1 MTINETKE
9 KLARAKRADINSMQ
23 ERFDAILMISESMFE
38 DGREIAPDLS
48 AKIRTIEEIADGAS
62 LDSII
67 QAAGRKALGLQND

>member
-38 DGREIAPDLS
+38 DGREIAPDLA

-62 LDSII
+62 LDDII
-67 QAAGRKALGLQND
+67 RRAGRTALGLKND